1 MTNEEK
7 ILELLM
13 QMQSDMTEL
22 KAGQQVLRANLVNLE
37 NNLVPKIT
45 ALFDA
50 FELRGDQLS
59 QLEAQINNQFDTLKL
74 DITYML
80 NKVVQHETKFS
91 LIEHPARQG

>member
-13 QMQSDMTEL
+13 QMQSDITDL
-22 KAGQQVLRANLVNLE
+22 KAGQQLLKDNFVNLE
-37 NNLVPKIT
+37 NNLVPKVA

-59 QLEAQINNQFDTLKL
+59 KLETQMNNQFNTLKL

-80 NKVVQHETKFS
+80 NKVVQHETRFS